1 MLLQFTGYEQ
11 LDTKRMLHLYREGTE
26 VNLRYFYPQAA
37 ADPASSEYCEARQ
50 KVEQRFLDFLQDD
63 FFAVPG
69 SLYAVLEE
77 DGSWVS
83 ALRLAPVESGW
94 YLESLETDPDFRRRG
109 CAKRLIRQ
117 VIAKL
122 EEDGPVTIWDS
133 VAKTNAAS
141 LATHSS
147 CGLLLYAMRAT
158 ATVPGRPTRTTG
170 VCGTGRHPN
179 PVKPAIFLP
188 SKRRKPR

>member
-1 MLLQFTGYEQ
+1 MSSSIRSGCCTFTGRAPRSTCATFIRRPLPTPLLPSTE
-11 LDTKRMLHLYREGTE
+11 KRAR
-26 VNLRYFYPQAA
+26 RW
-37 ADPASSEYCEARQ
+37 SSGFWIFC
-50 KVEQRFLDFLQDD
+50 KTI

-83 ALRLAPVESGW
+83 ALRLAPVEGGW
-94 YLESLETDPDFRRRG
+94 YLEALETDPDFRRRG

-147 CGLLLYAMRAT
+147 CGFVIVRDEGYSY
-158 ATVPGRPTRTTG
+158 RTGETYQNDWG
-170 VCGTGRHPN
+170 LRYRT
-179 PVKPAIFLP
+179 P
-188 SKRRKPR
+188 SESR

>member
-1 MLLQFTGYEQ
+1 M
-11 LDTKRMLHLYREGTE
+11 
-26 VNLRYFYPQAA
+26 
-37 ADPASSEYCEARQ
+37 
-50 KVEQRFLDFLQDD
+50 
-63 FFAVPG
+63 
-69 SLYAVLEE
+69 
-77 DGSWVS
+77 S

-94 YLESLETDPDFRRRG
+94 YLEALETDPDFRRRG

-147 CGLLLYAMRAT
+147 CGFVIVRDEGYSY
-158 ATVPGRPTRTTG
+158 RTGET
-170 VCGTGRHPN
+170 
-179 PVKPAIFLP
+179 
-188 SKRRKPR
+188 